1 MRDGASRD
9 AMGAYDCIA
18 NEFKA
23 SRRRAWPSIK
33 EIGSCA
39 GMTVLDLGAGAGRN
53 AIALAEAGA
62 AGVVAADIS
71 IRMLEM
77 LVSEGRHLDRIMP
90 VRCDAMA
97 LPFKEGAFD
106 AVVCIAMIHHIAG
119 RESRRRALKEA
130 GTVVKA
136 GGIVL
141 VTAWARLQGRF
152 AKNMPSMLLAWG
164 RGGECGD
171 ATIPWGKKATR
182 FYHLYT
188 KGELESDLSEAGL
201 KLERVYGEKI
211 RSRILVENWVAL
223 GKKG

>member
-1 MRDGASRD
+1 M
-9 AMGAYDCIA
+9 
-18 NEFKA
+18 
-23 SRRRAWPSIK
+23 
-33 EIGSCA
+33 
-39 GMTVLDLGAGAGRN
+39 
-53 AIALAEAGA
+53 
-62 AGVVAADIS
+62 
-71 IRMLEM
+71 
-77 LVSEGRHLDRIMP
+77 
-90 VRCDAMA
+90 
-97 LPFKEGAFD
+97 
-106 AVVCIAMIHHIAG
+106 
-119 RESRRRALKEA
+119 KEA

-152 AKNMPSMLLAWG
+152 AKNMSSMLLAWG

-171 ATIPWGKKATR
+171 AAIPWGKKATR